1 MASSPDLLFGL
12 RNNFFLGAY
21 QAAINN
27 SDVPNLSQEDAI
39 ERDSLVYRSYIA
51 LRSYQVSISSP
62 IFSKHENPNKT
73 HISNLLISSPFSS
86 SASSVHLSPAFAACH
101 QRDRFVRAH
110 ASPGRE
116 IARNLSLR
124 ARKQGRYSTVIN

>member
-86 SASSVHLSPAFAACH
+86 SASSVPFPLLL
-101 QRDRFVRAH
+101 Q
-110 ASPGRE
+110 
-116 IARNLSLR
+116 L
-124 ARKQGRYSTVIN
+124 VINEIDSSAPTPLQAVKLLAIYLSGPENKVGIVR